1 MPDYLI
7 LLAIAT
13 FAVIL
18 YVMFYNEFVF
28 MPKVKK
34 VELANEF
41 RYARNLN
48 TELIHLFRK
57 YELQLQNAGNI
68 FDGLTYNVVADQLQ
82 AWHDKVYTDDTF
94 KILVSQE
101 KKANRY
107 VIDDLQADI
116 FEHIKMQHQVK
127 ANFSRAISQVN
138 LAAA

>member
-7 LLAIAT
+7 LFALIT

-34 VELANEF
+34 IELANEF

-57 YELQLQNAGNI
+57 YESYLQTAGGI
-68 FDGLTYNVVADQLQ
+68 FDGLAYDAVVVQLQ

-94 KILVSQE
+94 KILVSEE
-101 KKANRY
+101 KKADRY
-107 VIDDLQADI
+107 IIDDLQADI

-127 ANFSRAISQVN
+127 ANFSKAISQLSKV
-138 LAAA
+138 AA